1 MNNMAITKVRELNKK
16 NLFTSEQ
23 LANWKKFEG
32 KYLAVYPHNYDY
44 WKDGIGYV
52 TVYEVR
58 GISDEIRENYQS
70 VEEILHKA

>member
-1 MNNMAITKVRELNKK
+1 MAITKLKELNKN

-23 LANWKKFEG
+23 LLTWKKFKG
-32 KYLAVYPHNYDY
+32 KYLNVYPHHYDY

-58 GISDEIRENYQS
+58 DISFEIKENYQS
-70 VEEILHKA
+70 VEEILHKAYS

>member
-1 MNNMAITKVRELNKK
+1 MNMKTTKLSDLNKK
-16 NLFTSEQ
+16 KLFTYEQ
-23 LANWKKFEG
+23 LASWKKFEG
-32 KYLAVYPHNYDY
+32 KYINVYPHHYEY

-70 VEEILHKA
+70 VQEILNTH